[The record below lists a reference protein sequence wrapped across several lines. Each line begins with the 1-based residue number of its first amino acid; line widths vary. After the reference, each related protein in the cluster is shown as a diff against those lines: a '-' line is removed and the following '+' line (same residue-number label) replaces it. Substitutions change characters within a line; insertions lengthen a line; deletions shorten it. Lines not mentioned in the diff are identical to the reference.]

1 MRLTASNDNQPLRI
15 KSYPFLADQL
25 QRLHSAISLKSRRTC
40 LDCEFSTTRRHQRTE
55 HRHQSHLW
63 HAAVFQVEPMS
74 CVPNKVTAPD
84 AASPI
89 SQYSVLLVRG
99 TGDFIRWAALE
110 MGRIWG

>member
-1 MRLTASNDNQPLRI
+1 
-15 KSYPFLADQL
+15 
-25 QRLHSAISLKSRRTC
+25 
-40 LDCEFSTTRRHQRTE
+40 
-55 HRHQSHLW
+55 
-63 HAAVFQVEPMS
+63 MS